1 MIRGGH
7 QPEGG
12 NTPPLPTTVSGVKPA
27 RPAFDFNIDR
37 ESRTITIQGVKY
49 AFELFDQLGFGPE
62 GRVLRIGQ
70 RTDCAVTLH
79 QVDTHLDAATERDRL
94 AKLVEQMIGQSPKSI
109 YDTPTV
115 RMALAIAA
123 SVVRRGR
130 HLTTREQMLNLA
142 NGMEEPIDG
151 DTPEDIAAAKDLADR
166 IRASVGGA

>member
-1 MIRGGH
+1 MAGGY
-7 QPEGG
+7 QPKDG
-12 NTPPLPTTVSGVKPA
+12 NTPPLPTTGSGVKPA

-62 GRVLRIGQ
+62 GRTLRIGQ

-94 AKLVEQMIGQSPKSI
+94 AKLVEQMIGQDPKGI
-109 YDTPTV
+109 YDKPNT

-130 HLTTREQMLNLA
+130 HLTAREELLNLA
-142 NGMEEPIDG
+142 NGMEEPIEG
-151 DTPEDIAAAKDLADR
+151 DTPDDIAAAKGLADR
-166 IRASVGGA
+166 IRAAAGGA